1 MKRILVTGGTGFI
14 GRRLCQQL
22 SQLGWSITVL
32 SRKPDA
38 DVKAICGRVEPV
50 AQLQALN
57 GGPGFDAVINLAG
70 EGIADQRW
78 SERRK
83 QVLRASRIDLTVQ
96 LVASMASWDLK
107 PAVLVSGSAVGF
119 YGDQGDQPVDEDT
132 KPHLEF
138 THELCRDWELA
149 AIKAG
154 EFGTRV
160 CLSRTGIVAGPGGGF
175 LQRMLLPFKLGVG
188 GRLGNGQQY
197 MPWVHR
203 EDVVSALLWMLDNAE
218 AAGPYNVVSPTP
230 VTNREFTACLA
241 MQLHRPALLPAPAFA
256 LQLLLGDMARLLLTG
271 QKALPTRLLDQG
283 FQFRFVQLAD
293 ALGDAIGGPKP

>member
-32 SRKPDA
+32 SRKPEA

-50 AQLQALN
+50 AKLLTLN

-70 EGIADQRW
+70 EGIADKRW

-83 QVLRASRIDLTVQ
+83 QVLRASRIDLTDQ
-96 LVASMASWDLK
+96 LVANMASWEQK
-107 PAVLVSGSAVGF
+107 PDVLVSGSAVGF

-149 AIKAG
+149 ALKAG
-154 EFGTRV
+154 ELGVRV

-203 EDVVSALLWMLDNAE
+203 EDVVSALLWMLDNADTCG
-218 AAGPYNVVSPTP
+218 AYNVVSPTP

-241 MQLHRPALLPAPAFA
+241 AQLHRPAFLPAPAFA

-283 FQFRFVQLAD
+283 FKFRYVQLAD
-293 ALGDAIGGPKP
+293 ALADAAGGPKP